1 MLTNVPHIRIV
12 DVKIKII
19 AGIQKVL
26 ANVDARKV
34 IFLSRERAALV

>member
-12 DVKIKII
+12 DVKIKIL

-26 ANVDARKV
+26 ANVDARKE
-34 IFLSRERAALV
+34 IFLSTEWAALV